1 LNWHFYK
8 KPKSNFKYLIIWLDK
23 ILEIFDNFCNFKK
36 EKVLNYLLFVY
47 MILNLSISLFFYG
60 ILCHLCTI
68 ELTLKLLP
76 QNMKERI
83 TASKIGIVATKRHG
97 IISIPKAKIITY
109 HFQFH
114 RGLGLGPK
122 GSHVSPFFYLSVV
135 QSIPNCYRIWP
146 SSSLDEQNTK
156 VKLIFLPHMDA
167 SYIYVSL
174 SIGNTWN
181 RHISGSPFSYT
192 HIQYNTLS

>member
-1 LNWHFYK
+1 MPLVYNRIDSK
-8 KPKSNFKYLIIWLDK
+8 II
-23 ILEIFDNFCNFKK
+23 
-36 EKVLNYLLFVY
+36 
-47 MILNLSISLFFYG
+47 
-60 ILCHLCTI
+60 
-68 ELTLKLLP
+68 
-76 QNMKERI
+76 
-83 TASKIGIVATKRHG
+83 ASKYERKNNCLKNGIVATKRHG

-192 HIQYNTLS
+192 HIQIQHPFLIFGYFLVSL